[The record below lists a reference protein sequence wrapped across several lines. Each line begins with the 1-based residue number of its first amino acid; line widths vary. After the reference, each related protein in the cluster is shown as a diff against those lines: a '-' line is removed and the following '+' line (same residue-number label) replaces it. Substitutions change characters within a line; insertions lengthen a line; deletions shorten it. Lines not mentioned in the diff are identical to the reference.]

1 MDVGQVTLE
10 ALLRGGAVTL
20 VRVGVKGELVGVAAL
35 AAEVTHSMVV
45 NRKPS

>member
-1 MDVGQVTLE
+1 MGQGTLG

-20 VRVGVKGELVGVAAL
+20 VRVGFKGELVRVAAL
-35 AAEVTHSMVV
+35 AAEVTHSIVV